1 MKSSSPSIL
10 SLLPI
15 GVGGGTFSLVVGGL
29 PISVFSRLLPSVLTV
44 LDDFGLRQLRAPGP
58 EDLYDVINERYE
70 KASIVLTSNRDRAE
84 WPDLF
89 GEALLASAAL
99 DRLTH
104 GAHFVEITG
113 ASFRAEHTKK
123 QARALASATSTPRSR
138 PPLDVHGLRPNPR
151 VWRSV

>member
-1 MKSSSPSIL
+1 
-10 SLLPI
+10 LL
-15 GVGGGTFSLVVGGL
+15 
-29 PISVFSRLLPSVLTV
+29 V
-44 LDDFGLRQLRAPGP
+44 LDDFGLKPLRGAGA

-89 GEALLASAAL
+89 AEALLASAAL
-99 DRLTH
+99 DRLTP

-123 QARALASATSTPRSR
+123 QTATRRSR
-138 PPLDVHGLRPNPR
+138 ATN
-151 VWRSV
+151 